1 MVTGDLS
8 YISSTVEHSL
18 LGHLYSRETSIY
30 HGTQNLAEACKNVLF
45 VTTIKDTS
53 IQGKGTL
60 F

>member
-18 LGHLYSRETSIY
+18 LGHLYSREMSIY
-30 HGTQNLAEACKNVLF
+30 HGTQTLAQACKNVLF
-45 VTTIKDTS
+45 VTTIKDAS